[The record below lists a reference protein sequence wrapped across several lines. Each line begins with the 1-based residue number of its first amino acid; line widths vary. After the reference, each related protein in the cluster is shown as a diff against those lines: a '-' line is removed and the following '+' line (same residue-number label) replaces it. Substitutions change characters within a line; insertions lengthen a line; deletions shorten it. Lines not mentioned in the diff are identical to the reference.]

1 MNWLYFALT
10 VSAILAL
17 LWLVTA
23 FRARPAWPAW
33 VGGMGFLF
41 VAGLNS
47 AAPVRGLVDPNY
59 VGFAFGF
66 LRAEQGVMV
75 TLLAGALFVSAVLGA
90 FAALRRERWAMWFTA
105 LAAGAHVVNLG
116 IPWAFST
123 ATNIEDNTIQL
134 GEYLTIPGALSTLL
148 MFVLMLA
155 PFLVVLFW
163 SARSAL
169 RPAA

>member
-10 VSAILAL
+10 VSAVLAL
-17 LWLVTA
+17 MWLIA
-23 FRARPAWPAW
+23 ALRARPAWPAW
-33 VGGMGFLF
+33 GGGAGFLI

-47 AAPVRGLVDPNY
+47 AAPVRGLIDPDY

-66 LRAEQGVMV
+66 LHAERGAMV
-75 TLLAGALFVSAVLGA
+75 TLLAGALFVSAALGA
-90 FAALRRERWAMWFTA
+90 FAALRRERWAMGVTA
-105 LAAGAHVVNLG
+105 LAAAAHLLNLG

-123 ATNIEDNTIQL
+123 ATNLEDNTIQL

-155 PFLVVLFW
+155 PFLVVLAW

-169 RPAA
+169 RAA